1 MKFLTSW
8 KKQQK
13 SNKDLYRFDLHCKIK
28 HGVWEEF
35 FETVR
40 EFFSTKYVMCGMCYN
55 KSMS

>member
-28 HGVWEEF
+28 HGVSEEF
-35 FETVR
+35 FETVSYAR
-40 EFFSTKYVMCGMCYN
+40 KVELISCM
-55 KSMS
+55 